1 MQEDD
6 LPRRRIL
13 KSGTLRLAAA
23 ALFAALISVAAVFS
37 IPLPPP
43 LPPFSP
49 AVFFVLLAGLLL
61 GPAGAGAAV
70 GAYLLLGSLG
80 LPVFSNGSGG
90 VGHFLGP
97 TGGFLVGYLAAAIT
111 AGALADRKNW
121 RAARSFLA
129 AAAGVAV
136 LYAIGLPWMKM
147 ALSAKSAT
155 LRTIAVMLAPYFIGD
170 LARSAAAAFP
180 VRALKPVLGIYFAGE
195 NE

>member
-1 MQEDD
+1 
-6 LPRRRIL
+6 L
-13 KSGTLRLAAA
+13 KSGTLRLSAA

-111 AGALADRKNW
+111 AGALADRENW

-155 LRTIAVMLAPYFIGD
+155 LRTIAVMMAPYFIGD
-170 LARSAAAAFP
+170 LAKSAAAAFL

>member
-1 MQEDD
+1 
-6 LPRRRIL
+6 L